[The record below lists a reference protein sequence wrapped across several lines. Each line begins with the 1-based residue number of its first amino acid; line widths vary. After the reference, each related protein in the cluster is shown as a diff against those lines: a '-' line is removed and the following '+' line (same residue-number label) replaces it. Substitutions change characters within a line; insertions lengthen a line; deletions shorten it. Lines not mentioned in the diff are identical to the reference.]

1 MQMKAAPRLEF
12 HSLHPYAQMM
22 KGKFPPSHHILLP
35 LLYGNLVL
43 PKICL
48 TKTPERV
55 YKLVYF
61 PAVINC
67 SKDIMKVKGHS
78 I

>member
-12 HSLHPYAQMM
+12 HSLHPYALMM

-35 LLYGNLVL
+35 LLYGNLVF
-43 PKICL
+43 PKISL
-48 TKTPERV
+48 TKAPESACLV
-55 YKLVYF
+55 VYF